1 MCGAMLSR
9 IYAWMLIFLLYP
21 SVSVFGQDACTSESE
36 PNDQLLQAATLEGTA
51 CFAGVLEP
59 NTQDRFIWSILP
71 GEVAHGWELSFS
83 GGYRHSRVILQ
94 AVKPAEGAQPS
105 SEGAELL
112 RLDTV
117 DGSYTGHTS
126 EFLLNPGTYLVSILS
141 DGSSPYRV
149 NIAPT
154 PIGMRETEP
163 NDVAAQAS
171 VLLPDTAVSGMLQ
184 AEPDFHRFTIPETGA
199 RRQWS
204 IEVNGPPGQ
213 WVSIELQ
220 KADGQTILASSG
232 AIYHPIQLAD
242 LGLAAGDYLIKLSNN
257 TGIVAPYSIKLI
269 PGGPRV
275 PSREDEP
282 NDSFASARPL
292 TLGKSI
298 AGRLGRSGD
307 TDVYVLDV
315 GPALA
320 DKLISIALKSGPD
333 RILCLKDAND
343 AELQCRSGKSLELSK
358 LTLPAGR
365 YGVWVSPWSDDPDQV
380 YALTAR
386 IVGAHRLDTESEPNE
401 KPQYANSIAPE
412 RTIQG
417 DLSGEDV
424 DNFTLHVD
432 GPAKLWTIK
441 AAGGGVAS
449 ISVTNF
455 DQTVIGSGENIE
467 GTTGAVANQVFLLPG
482 DYWIKVSGKGGPY
495 TLTTTSTGPP
505 DLTSEREPNDTD
517 AQAQRLD
524 FGVVHKGQLSDSTD
538 RDVYRFSLF
547 APDHI
552 RLKVEP
558 SAGDEI
564 AVELEWGYPS
574 PKRPRGSTSSSPYFY
589 DALLDPGDYIVRLRS
604 ERRSSSPYKIEMTRA
619 DPFVLPSDLEP
630 NDTPSQA
637 HDLPA
642 SLAVEGNVVSNMD
655 VDWFALPLLKQPT
668 KMTVQ
673 VIGNVELSLVD
684 GSEPF
689 AGTWN
694 ASARIFDAELPA
706 QQPLR
711 LGVKGDGQYKF
722 QVSFTDG
729 PKPVA
734 ATPTLPLELKLK
746 LDQAIVAAFWIRGQ
760 RIKGHIDLVN
770 TGPSS
775 LDLTLDVVSSHFAYQ
790 PVLNNR
796 SVTLA
801 AGAQTSVPFDVVVA
815 PDAWA
820 NQRVDFVA
828 KAVTADGSSTTD
840 VTQLTADPAALPV
853 AQEISFPLPKNLIGG
868 FNVASSALGGVIT
881 LPEGDTSN
889 EKPAF
894 LQDGLAGDAKI
905 GAFAVPG
912 NQLPYVITASFGAAH
927 PWTIVGITI
936 HPQAEGRLYPAE
948 QLKDFD
954 LLLSEDGV
962 LFKPVL
968 SGQLSMLPV
977 EQAFV
982 LDKPFLARAAQ
993 LRLKSNHADNLGN
1006 VGLSEWK
1013 VIAKPGEP
1021 DGLSADIAEWSRG
1034 GHVVWNNVV
1043 IPSGPEGERAML
1055 GTATSTVVK
1064 VPAGQRPEWVI
1075 GFNEDRAA
1083 QIARLEWDAGDAS
1096 AELQAFNALQV
1107 SVSTDGPFGPWH
1119 DLGKWSL
1126 PIETGG
1132 TARWSLPKPVWA
1144 RFVRF
1149 TAMPAI
1155 DKNMPWAYPKALRI
1169 FEKST
1174 GAGYLSILGEWGQ
1187 YNRNAIFEATSP
1199 IPPLP
1204 ELVLTSD
1211 KGNRD
1216 KAQTL
1221 IVGKSASGEVR
1232 LNEVEDW
1239 YAVDVPT
1246 NTNRLTLTASAEPT
1260 IDVDMDLEAADASKV
1275 ALVLLPSAPNSLS
1288 FEAAV
1293 EGGQRYFVRVH
1304 EPQRSVAIAYDT
1316 SASISNFAPIIRH
1329 AMAAFAS
1336 GVVPGREFVN
1346 FMMFESPFVLKAWSD
1361 QPWVLEGAV
1370 LAKPGADQLDSSD
1383 LEATLTRILDAF
1395 TPRRGVR
1402 AAIIVTDAATPG
1414 FERASGVWA
1423 KLGSLRPRIFAAH
1436 IGGGSDP
1443 RREKQIMQ
1451 DLAAVNGGYYA
1462 SARTQ
1467 AEMDVVS
1474 ERAAAWL
1481 RRPTRYQL
1489 LASVYNAVPPE
1500 SGTLQVVGR
1509 SPIETKPL
1517 QKQAVPPALPP
1528 DGAVE
1533 LIFDASGSML
1543 QRLNGERRIEI
1554 ARRVLSDL
1562 VTKTLSPT
1570 QFMALRVFGDDHP
1583 DSCETRLASPLAP
1596 LDPKSMVKLIRKI
1609 TPKNLARTPIAAS
1622 LRAVRDD
1629 LAEAKG
1635 LRTIMLVTDGEET
1648 CDGDPETEIAGLR
1661 AKGFDVRVNIIG
1673 FAVDDS
1679 ALKETFQKWAKI
1691 GGGTYFDVGNAAE
1704 LAVAVRAAVQL
1715 PYRVLDQTGAEV
1727 ASGIIGGPAVKLP
1740 PATYR
1745 LEVGT
1750 TNPLVIESV
1759 VVEAGQPT
1767 SISYAPQQ

>member
-1 MCGAMLSR
+1 MGCRKLSW
-9 IYAWMLIFLLYP
+9 ICACVLIFLLAP
-21 SVSVFGQDACTSESE
+21 SVSVFGQKTCTDEIE
-36 PNDQLLQAATLEGTA
+36 PNDQLLEAATLEGTA
-51 CFAGVLEP
+51 CFAGVLER
-59 NTQDRFIWSILP
+59 NMQDRFIWSTLP
-71 GEVAHGWELSFS
+71 SEDAHGWELSFS
-83 GGYRHSRVILQ
+83 GGYRHSRVVLQ
-94 AVKPAEGAQPS
+94 ALKPAEGTQAP

-126 EFLLNPGTYLVSILS
+126 EFLLNPGTYLVTILS
-141 DGSSPYRV
+141 DGSSPYKV

-163 NDVAAQAS
+163 NDVVAQAS
-171 VLLPDTAVSGMLQ
+171 ILPPDTAVSGMLQ
-184 AEPDFHRFTIPETGA
+184 AEPDFHHFTITETGA
-199 RRQWS
+199 RQKWS

-213 WVSIELQ
+213 LFSVELQ
-220 KADGQTILASSG
+220 KADGRTILATSG
-232 AIYHPIQLAD
+232 AIYHPIQLSD
-242 LGLAAGDYLIKLSNN
+242 LGLAAGDYFIKLSNN
-257 TGIVAPYSIKLI
+257 TGIAAPYNIKLI

-282 NDSFASARPL
+282 NDSFATAGPL

-315 GPALA
+315 GSALA
-320 DKLISIALKSGPD
+320 DKLISISVKSGPD

-343 AELQCRSGKSLELSK
+343 AELQCRSGKSLELTK
-358 LTLPAGR
+358 LKLPIGR
-365 YGVWVSPWSDDPDQV
+365 YGVWVSPWSDNPDQA
-380 YALTAR
+380 YTLTAR
-386 IVGAHRLDTESEPNE
+386 IVGEHRPNTESEPNE
-401 KPQYANSIAPE
+401 KPQYANSITPE
-412 RTIQG
+412 QTIQG
-417 DLSGEDV
+417 ELSGEDV

-432 GPAKLWTIK
+432 GPAKLWTFK
-441 AAGGGVAS
+441 AAGIGVAS

-455 DQTVIGSGENIE
+455 DQTVIGSGESIE
-467 GTTGAVANQVFLLPG
+467 GATGADATQVFLLPG
-482 DYWIKVSGKGGPY
+482 DYWIKVNGKGGPY
-495 TLTTTSTGPP
+495 NLTALSTGPP
-505 DLTSEREPNDTD
+505 DLTAEREPNDTD

-547 APDHI
+547 APNHI
-552 RLKVEP
+552 LLKVEP
-558 SAGDEI
+558 AAGDEI

-574 PKRPRGSTSSSPYFY
+574 PKRPQGSTSSTPYFY

-604 ERRSSSPYKIEMTRA
+604 QRRSSSPYKIEMTRA
-619 DPFVLPSDLEP
+619 DPFILPSDLEP
-630 NDTPSQA
+630 NDTPSQG

-655 VDWFALPLLKQPT
+655 ADWFALPLLKQST

-673 VIGNVELSLVD
+673 VTGNVELSLVD
-684 GSEPF
+684 GNDSFPGE
-689 AGTWN
+689 WN
-694 ASARIFDAELPA
+694 AKAGIFDAQLPA
-706 QQPLR
+706 QHLLR
-711 LGVKGDGQYKF
+711 LGVKGDGKYKF
-722 QVSFTDG
+722 QVSFADG
-729 PKPVA
+729 PKPIA
-734 ATPTLPLELKLK
+734 ATLALPLELKVK
-746 LDQAIVAAFWIRGQ
+746 LEQPIVAAFWIRGQ
-760 RIKGHIDLVN
+760 RVKGNIDLHN
-770 TGPSS
+770 IGPNS
-775 LDLTLDVVSSHFAYQ
+775 LDLTMEVVSSHFAYQ
-790 PVLNNR
+790 PVLNNH

-801 AGAQTSVPFDVVVA
+801 AGAQTSVPFDIVVA

-820 NQRVDFVA
+820 NERVDLVA
-828 KAVTADGSSTTD
+828 KAVTADGSSMTA

-853 AQEISFPLPKNLIGG
+853 AQEISFPLPKSLIGG

-881 LPEGDTSN
+881 LPAGDTSN

-905 GAFAVPG
+905 GAFVVPG
-912 NQLPYVITASFGAAH
+912 NQLPYILTASFGVVH

-948 QLKDFD
+948 QLQDFD

-962 LFKPVL
+962 VFKPVL
-968 SGQLSMLPV
+968 SGRLSMLPV

-982 LDKPFLARAAQ
+982 LDKPFVARAAQ

-1034 GHVVWNNVV
+1034 GHVVWNNMV

-1055 GTATSTVVK
+1055 SATTPLVVK

-1096 AELQAFNALQV
+1096 AELHAFNGLLV

-1119 DLGKWSL
+1119 NLEKWSL
-1126 PIETGG
+1126 PTETGG
-1132 TARWSLPKPVWA
+1132 TARWTLPKPVWA

-1149 TAMPAI
+1149 TAIQAI
-1155 DKNMPWAYPKALRI
+1155 DKSMPWAYPKALRI
-1169 FEKST
+1169 FEKPT
-1174 GAGYLSILGEWGQ
+1174 GAGYLSVLGEWGQ
-1187 YNRNAIFEATSP
+1187 YNRNAIFEVTSP

-1204 ELVLTSD
+1204 EQMLTSD
-1211 KGNRD
+1211 KGSRD

-1221 IVGKSASGEVR
+1221 VIGKSASGEVR
-1232 LNEVEDW
+1232 LHAVEDW
-1239 YAVDVPT
+1239 YAVDVPAG
-1246 NTNRLTLTASAEPT
+1246 TNRLTLTASAEPT
-1260 IDVDMDLEAADASKV
+1260 IDVDMELEAADASKI
-1275 ALVLLPSAPNSLS
+1275 AMVLLPSVPNSLS

-1293 EGGQRYFVRVH
+1293 EGGRRYFVRVH

-1346 FMMFESPFVLKAWSD
+1346 FMMFESPFVLKEWSD
-1361 QPWVLEGAV
+1361 QPWVLEGAL
-1370 LAKPGADQLDSSD
+1370 LAKPAVDQLDSSD
-1383 LEATLTRILDAF
+1383 LEATLARIIDAF
-1395 TPRRGVR
+1395 NPRRGVR

-1414 FERASGVWA
+1414 FERESGVWA
-1423 KLGSLRPRIFAAH
+1423 KLATLRPRIFSAH
-1436 IGGGSDP
+1436 IGGGADP

-1489 LASVYNAVPPE
+1489 SASVYNAVPAE
-1500 SGTLQVVGR
+1500 SGTLQVVAR
-1509 SPIETKPL
+1509 SAIQSNPSE
-1517 QKQAVPPALPP
+1517 KQMVLPALPP

-1533 LIFDASGSML
+1533 LILDASGSML

-1554 ARRVLSDL
+1554 ARKVLTDL

-1596 LDPKSMVKLIRKI
+1596 LEPKSMIKLIHKI
-1609 TPKNLARTPIAAS
+1609 TPKNLARTPIAVS
-1622 LRAVRDD
+1622 LRAVSDD
-1629 LAEAKG
+1629 LAGAKG
-1635 LRTIMLVTDGEET
+1635 LRTIILVTDGEET
-1648 CDGDPETEIAGLR
+1648 CNGDPETEIAGLR

-1679 ALKETFQKWAKI
+1679 ALKETFQKWAKK
-1691 GGGTYFDVGNAAE
+1691 GGGAYFDANNAAE
-1704 LAVAVRAAVQL
+1704 LAAAARAAVQL
-1715 PYRVLDQTGAEV
+1715 PYRVIDETGVMV
-1727 ASGIIGGPAVKLP
+1727 ANGTIDGPAVKLP

-1745 LEVGT
+1745 LEIGT
-1750 TNPLVIESV
+1750 TNPVVFESV
-1759 VVEAGQPT
+1759 VVQSGQPT
-1767 SISYAPQQ
+1767 NINYASQQ